1 MKNLKNKLNSVKT
14 TLAIRMKRAKQDAAD
29 TLTDNSGQFV
39 VDHAV
44 VFIAIVVV
52 GGLVLL
58 AMKDFLT
65 DQLIP
70 AITAKIMELFN

>member
-14 TLAIRMKRAKQDAAD
+14 TLAICMKRAKQDATD

-44 VFIAIVVV
+44 VFIIIVVV
-52 GGLVLL
+52 AAVVLY
-58 AMKDFLT
+58 ATKDFIT
-65 DQLIP
+65 NQLIP
-70 AITAKIMELFN
+70 SITTKIMELFN